1 MSLDDISIKV
11 ATDLKSIGSVDA
23 LLNEIATRLELFIA
37 TGESSMIDL
46 KSLPFSPAEY
56 EALRTA
62 LGRGEVSAR
71 LETIGDS
78 ELYETHYAGVWW
90 VTHYN
95 VEGDVIADLHSIGSV
110 DALLNEIATRLQRFV
125 TTGETALIDLKGLP
139 FSPAEYEGL
148 RTMLGRGEISARLE
162 AIGDSELYETHYP
175 GVWWVTHYNV
185 EGDVIAD
192 LLEIA
197 AVPAILH
204 SQPEDVQDGLE
215 RLQHTLSQNK

>member
-11 ATDLKSIGSVDA
+11 TDLHSIGSVDA
-23 LLNEIATRLELFIA
+23 LLNEIATRLERFIA
-37 TGESSMIDL
+37 TGEPSMVDL

-95 VEGDVIADLHSIGSV
+95 VEGDVIADLI
-110 DALLNEIATRLQRFV
+110 
-125 TTGETALIDLKGLP
+125 
-139 FSPAEYEGL
+139 
-148 RTMLGRGEISARLE
+148 
-162 AIGDSELYETHYP
+162 
-175 GVWWVTHYNV
+175 
-185 EGDVIAD
+185 
-192 LLEIA
+192 EIA

-204 SQPEDVQDGLE
+204 SQPEDVRDGLE
-215 RLQHTLSQNK
+215 RLQHMLGR

>member
-11 ATDLKSIGSVDA
+11 ADLHSVGSVDA
-23 LLNEIATRLELFIA
+23 LLNEIATRLARFVA
-37 TGESSMIDL
+37 TGETSMIDL
-46 KSLPFSPAEY
+46 KSLPFSPSEY

-95 VEGDVIADLHSIGSV
+95 VEGDVIADLI
-110 DALLNEIATRLQRFV
+110 
-125 TTGETALIDLKGLP
+125 
-139 FSPAEYEGL
+139 
-148 RTMLGRGEISARLE
+148 
-162 AIGDSELYETHYP
+162 
-175 GVWWVTHYNV
+175 
-185 EGDVIAD
+185 
-192 LLEIA
+192 EIA

-215 RLQHTLSQNK
+215 RLKNMLEQAK

>member
-11 ATDLKSIGSVDA
+11 ADLHSVGSVDA
-23 LLNEIATRLELFIA
+23 LLNEIATRLARFA
-37 TGESSMIDL
+37 DTDESSMIDL
-46 KSLPFSPAEY
+46 KSLPFSPSEY

-95 VEGDVIADLHSIGSV
+95 VEGDVIADLI
-110 DALLNEIATRLQRFV
+110 
-125 TTGETALIDLKGLP
+125 
-139 FSPAEYEGL
+139 
-148 RTMLGRGEISARLE
+148 
-162 AIGDSELYETHYP
+162 
-175 GVWWVTHYNV
+175 
-185 EGDVIAD
+185 
-192 LLEIA
+192 EIA

-204 SQPEDVQDGLE
+204 SQPEDVRDGLE
-215 RLQHTLSQNK
+215 RLQQQLSH

>member
-11 ATDLKSIGSVDA
+11 AADLNSVGSVDA
-23 LLNEIATRLELFIA
+23 VLNEIATRLERFIA
-37 TGESSMIDL
+37 SGETAIIDL
-46 KSLPFSPAEY
+46 KSLPFSPSEY

-95 VEGDVIADLHSIGSV
+95 VEGDVIADLI
-110 DALLNEIATRLQRFV
+110 
-125 TTGETALIDLKGLP
+125 
-139 FSPAEYEGL
+139 
-148 RTMLGRGEISARLE
+148 
-162 AIGDSELYETHYP
+162 
-175 GVWWVTHYNV
+175 
-185 EGDVIAD
+185 
-192 LLEIA
+192 EIA

-215 RLQHTLSQNK
+215 RLQRTLSQEK

>member
-11 ATDLKSIGSVDA
+11 AADLNSIGSVDA
-23 LLNEIATRLELFIA
+23 LLNEIATRLERFIA
-37 TGESSMIDL
+37 SGETAMIDL
-46 KSLPFSPAEY
+46 KSLPFSPSEY

-62 LGRGEVSAR
+62 LGRGEVSVR

-95 VEGDVIADLHSIGSV
+95 VEGDVIADLI
-110 DALLNEIATRLQRFV
+110 
-125 TTGETALIDLKGLP
+125 
-139 FSPAEYEGL
+139 
-148 RTMLGRGEISARLE
+148 
-162 AIGDSELYETHYP
+162 
-175 GVWWVTHYNV
+175 
-185 EGDVIAD
+185 
-192 LLEIA
+192 EIA

-215 RLQHTLSQNK
+215 RLQRTLSQEK

>member
-11 ATDLKSIGSVDA
+11 ADLHSVGSVDA
-23 LLNEIATRLELFIA
+23 LLNEIATRLERFIA

-95 VEGDVIADLHSIGSV
+95 VEGDVIADLI
-110 DALLNEIATRLQRFV
+110 
-125 TTGETALIDLKGLP
+125 
-139 FSPAEYEGL
+139 
-148 RTMLGRGEISARLE
+148 
-162 AIGDSELYETHYP
+162 
-175 GVWWVTHYNV
+175 
-185 EGDVIAD
+185 
-192 LLEIA
+192 EIA

-215 RLQHTLSQNK
+215 RLKNLLEQAK

>member
-11 ATDLKSIGSVDA
+11 AADLNSIGSVDA
-23 LLNEIATRLELFIA
+23 LLNEIATRLERFIA
-37 TGESSMIDL
+37 SGETAMIDL
-46 KSLPFSPAEY
+46 KSLPFSPSEY

-95 VEGDVIADLHSIGSV
+95 VEGDVIADLI
-110 DALLNEIATRLQRFV
+110 
-125 TTGETALIDLKGLP
+125 
-139 FSPAEYEGL
+139 
-148 RTMLGRGEISARLE
+148 
-162 AIGDSELYETHYP
+162 
-175 GVWWVTHYNV
+175 
-185 EGDVIAD
+185 
-192 LLEIA
+192 EIA

-215 RLQHTLSQNK
+215 RLQRTLSQEK

>member
-11 ATDLKSIGSVDA
+11 
-23 LLNEIATRLELFIA
+23 
-37 TGESSMIDL
+37 
-46 KSLPFSPAEY
+46 
-56 EALRTA
+56 
-62 LGRGEVSAR
+62 
-71 LETIGDS
+71 
-78 ELYETHYAGVWW
+78 
-90 VTHYN
+90 
-95 VEGDVIADLHSIGSV
+95 ADLHSIGSV